1 MKSLSDRTQNIAAS
15 LTVAIDTMAKQMIAD
30 GKDVVSLGAGEPDF
44 GTPTPIQDAAIEAI
58 RAGKTRYTA
67 PVGIL
72 DVRKAVAKKLEE
84 ENGLHYDA
92 SQIIMTSGAKHAVF
106 NALAALINPGDE
118 VIIPAPYWVTYPEL
132 VKWLG
137 GTPVF
142 VEAGI
147 EKNTE
152 AVLSVLSNPY
162 VDILGH
168 PDDSNTPLD
177 YERIIAR
184 AAETGT
190 IIEVNENSYRQPGL
204 RSNCRENMDRY
215 LELFRK
221 ATPDTAGIRLLAE
234 TLGDVL
240 PAKITEDLVTIMNTV
255 EGAKEAEFAVAF
267 DPTLVRG
274 MSYYTGP
281 IFEIS
286 MDEYGGS
293 VGGGGRYDEMIG
305 RFTGQPTPA
314 CGFSIGF
321 ERIVMLLLERDFK
334 VPGSEGKTAYL
345 VEKGMPGDKL
355 GQLLAKAKEL
365 RSAGAEI
372 NIVMMKKNKKFQKE
386 QLTAEGYTE
395 IVEFFA
401 DKDIN

>member
-72 DVRKAVAKKLEE
+72 DVRKAVAKKLED

-147 EKNTE
+147 EKNFKIDAEDLRKACTPRTKAILLNNPCNPTGAVYSKSELEALAKEIVAQDIYCISDEVYEYFVYDTE
-152 AVLSVLSNPY
+152 FTSAAVFPGMAERTIVINGFSKSHCMTGWRIGYDAAPAPMQY
-162 VDILGH
+162 AALGA
-168 PDDSNTPLD
+168 L
-177 YERIIAR
+177 
-184 AAETGT
+184 
-190 IIEVNENSYRQPGL
+190 
-204 RSNCRENMDRY
+204 NMDKSNVHAMQAA
-215 LELFRK
+215 FRK
-221 ATPDTAGIRLLAE
+221 RRAYMLERTSLLSTKPRAPEGAFYLFAPVSDYYGKKTPDGKVIAG
-234 TLGDVL
+234 
-240 PAKITEDLVTIMNTV
+240 
-255 EGAKEAEFAVAF
+255 
-267 DPTLVRG
+267 
-274 MSYYTGP
+274 
-281 IFEIS
+281 
-286 MDEYGGS
+286 
-293 VGGGGRYDEMIG
+293 
-305 RFTGQPTPA
+305 
-314 CGFSIGF
+314 SIDF
-321 ERIVMLLLERDFK
+321 CSALLESK
-334 VPGSEGKTAYL
+334 GLAIVPGAAF
-345 VEKGMPGDKL
+345 GDDTCVRFSYAASDEN
-355 GQLLAKAKEL
+355 LAKACDRFEAFVKEL
-365 RSAGAEI
+365 
-372 NIVMMKKNKKFQKE
+372 Q
-386 QLTAEGYTE
+386 
-395 IVEFFA
+395 
-401 DKDIN
+401 